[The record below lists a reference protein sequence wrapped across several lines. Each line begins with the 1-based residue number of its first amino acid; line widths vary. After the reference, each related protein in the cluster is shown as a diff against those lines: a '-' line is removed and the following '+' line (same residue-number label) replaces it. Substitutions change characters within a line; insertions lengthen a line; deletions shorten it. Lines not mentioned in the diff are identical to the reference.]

1 MIIDEK
7 QRVHVVYFCHSL
19 IVVINKGPALLGLDL
34 HKAICRLKIYIA
46 AVYTDGYMVTLLVF
60 GSLKICVEPMDEL
73 FAIA

>member
-1 MIIDEK
+1 M
-7 QRVHVVYFCHSL
+7 
-19 IVVINKGPALLGLDL
+19 INKALVEQLDL

>member
-19 IVVINKGPALLGLDL
+19 IVVINKALVEQLDL
-34 HKAICRLKIYIA
+34 HKAICGLKIYIA

-60 GSLKICVEPMDEL
+60 GSLKICVELMDEL